1 MNRKLLNRGGMKGE
15 IIEIGLTYLIVSIM
29 VILSF
34 PIYSLMA

>member
-15 IIEIGLTYLIVSIM
+15 IFEMGLTYLIVSII